1 MAQVA
6 GGEQGPYTVWDADAW
21 AKERKDM
28 TILYADLEEKVPLTQ
43 QPPAQPQTQA
53 QAGPG
58 MVGRGF

>member
-1 MAQVA
+1 
-6 GGEQGPYTVWDADAW
+6 
-21 AKERKDM
+21 M